1 MVKWTNQG
9 KMQFE
14 FAGWS
19 NALDGMVKISIEIQ
33 VAAFQKATATI
44 DSQSLMLT
52 KNRFYH
58 IFNGLST
65 FYTLSLSSVFFCSSI
80 PIYPLYFSIP
90 LYLLYPF
97 IFLLLTLALLL
108 HLLSSFFISISL
120 SLSLSLY
127 RSFSILWR
135 INCTFIWNGNPT
147 DSSLFFHFLF

>member
-1 MVKWTNQG
+1 
-9 KMQFE
+9 MQFE

-58 IFNGLST
+58 IFNGLSS

-80 PIYPLYFSIP
+80 PIYPLYFSI
-90 LYLLYPF
+90 
-97 IFLLLTLALLL
+97 
-108 HLLSSFFISISL
+108 SL
-120 SLSLSLY
+120 SLSIFSILLFFSYSLSL
-127 RSFSILWR
+127 SFSIFFSL
-135 INCTFIWNGNPT
+135 
-147 DSSLFFHFLF
+147 SSFSFLYFYYLYLCLCLSIPLSPFSDV